1 MLACLVAL
9 LLALYPLLHLHVGPT
24 AVSLGNNDP
33 GCYSATARF
42 LQLGS
47 IRHPPAC
54 NNLLPLSC
62 LVHDQVVANSRPG
75 TFLLI
80 GLFADLFRLQT
91 YQIFTVLLAVVLAL
105 TPPLVGIFVEVA
117 SGNRFAALLALLL
130 SALSVN
136 QLYFFYHGFAGQV
149 FGEGCLIIAFIL
161 VWKAESDRKHWASYA
176 FTLGLAMCGMLEL
189 YQENAALFFAPWGV
203 YFLWQVLEAKTSRWR
218 LVCRFAVPVGIVF
231 ALDPFAFWYGLV
243 CLWHVR
249 AAAPGWSM
257 PRWALPADIIGL
269 MNVYLPSASERFASV
284 AGMPVARL
292 ARWLLLYGRV
302 AAIASIPVT
311 GVALFGFLYWRN
323 PRLTLSVT
331 LVMLALLLYEFG
343 GRHFSYGYHKVA
355 ANVSFLLIAAFATG
369 VARAVRG
376 RAGFRA
382 RRRAAGA
389 VVTLLA
395 AGCLFATIPLVV
407 EMQRLQQFVGPD
419 LVELTTIKRLAG
431 NRPVHLI
438 ENRHWQQLWAV
449 YFLDPVP
456 TLLDDPGIYF
466 GGLVSPPASPN
477 VLTLL
482 PESPDTLA
490 TSSEDS
496 SPPEREDSRGDNE
509 AVSGPER
516 RRVLWHNEAYLLLSP
531 GS

>member
-1 MLACLVAL
+1 
-9 LLALYPLLHLHVGPT
+9 
-24 AVSLGNNDP
+24 
-33 GCYSATARF
+33 
-42 LQLGS
+42 
-47 IRHPPAC
+47 
-54 NNLLPLSC
+54 
-62 LVHDQVVANSRPG
+62 
-75 TFLLI
+75 
-80 GLFADLFRLQT
+80 
-91 YQIFTVLLAVVLAL
+91 
-105 TPPLVGIFVEVA
+105 
-117 SGNRFAALLALLL
+117 
-130 SALSVN
+130 
-136 QLYFFYHGFAGQV
+136 
-149 FGEGCLIIAFIL
+149 
-161 VWKAESDRKHWASYA
+161 
-176 FTLGLAMCGMLEL
+176 
-189 YQENAALFFAPWGV
+189 
-203 YFLWQVLEAKTSRWR
+203 
-218 LVCRFAVPVGIVF
+218 
-231 ALDPFAFWYGLV
+231 
-243 CLWHVR
+243 
-249 AAAPGWSM
+249 M